1 MSLWIVTKHHA
12 LQTKIIL
19 IEKAS
24 KHGKKKKQNKTKQN
38 KKQTNKQNKKSKP
51 NTGKRNMNFGCRGIF
66 GSTLGDNGEEETVN
80 KIKILRKEWIT
91 EFPSHSKA
99 KVHGL
104 RVL

>member
-1 MSLWIVTKHHA
+1 MA
-12 LQTKIIL
+12 
-19 IEKAS
+19 
-24 KHGKKKKQNKTKQN
+24 KKKQTNKTKQN
-38 KKQTNKQNKKSKP
+38 KKQTNKQKSKP
-51 NTGKRNMNFGCRGIF
+51 NTGKRNMNFVCREIF
-66 GSTLGDNGEEETVN
+66 GSTLGDNGEEETAN

>member
-1 MSLWIVTKHHA
+1 M
-12 LQTKIIL
+12 

-24 KHGKKKKQNKTKQN
+24 KHGKNKTKQNKTKQN
-38 KKQTNKQNKKSKP
+38 KTKNKQNKKSKP

-91 EFPSHSKA
+91 EFPSHLKA

>member
-1 MSLWIVTKHHA
+1 MA
-12 LQTKIIL
+12 
-19 IEKAS
+19 
-24 KHGKKKKQNKTKQN
+24 KKNKQKKNKTKQ
-38 KKQTNKQNKKSKP
+38 KTNKQNKKSKP

-66 GSTLGDNGEEETVN
+66 GSTLGGNGEEETVN

-91 EFPSHSKA
+91 EFPSHLKA

>member
-1 MSLWIVTKHHA
+1 
-12 LQTKIIL
+12 
-19 IEKAS
+19 
-24 KHGKKKKQNKTKQN
+24 
-38 KKQTNKQNKKSKP
+38 
-51 NTGKRNMNFGCRGIF
+51 MNFGCRGIF
-66 GSTLGDNGEEETVN
+66 GSTLGGNGEEETVN